1 MKTRIIT
8 SLKGL
13 SITTVLMLTFYVCYR
28 IWWCYNSFAATEW
41 DKEPAL
47 RFTMLVVLLLT
58 SLALLGLT
66 ILFFVNLWKGLKQGN
81 IFPRNNFSVLCW
93 QAGVAMFHFLCADN
107 LDFIFG
113 ENNELSINLK
123 VLFIPVFLLVCAM
136 LYRLANIAAEENNLT
151 I

>member
-1 MKTRIIT
+1 MKDRIIK

-13 SITTVLMLTFYVCYR
+13 SITAVLMLTFYVCYR
-28 IWWCYNSFAATEW
+28 LWWCYNAFVVAEW
-41 DKEPAL
+41 DKAQAL
-47 RFTMLVVLLLT
+47 RITMLVVLILT

-66 ILFFVNLWKGLKQGN
+66 ILFFTNLWKGLKQGN

-93 QAGVAMFHFLCADN
+93 EAGVAMFHFLCADN
-107 LDFIFG
+107 LALIFSA
-113 ENNELSINLK
+113 ENELSINLK
-123 VLFIPVFLLVCAM
+123 VFFIPVFLLVCAM